1 MYGDTPDGVVPVD
14 AGDDD
19 PAARMLELQRQIADL
34 EAKIAAATQQ
44 LDVAPPPAQETAVIE
59 QCLVFSKCTVP
70 PDMIMD
76 VVVPPEGVA
85 NPVVWWN
92 GLQPDD
98 IVYVREKQISTV
110 MEAGDGDYED
120 YEDVE
125 GLWDEAVPRT

>member
-1 MYGDTPDGVVPVD
+1 MYGETPDAVVPVD
-14 AGDDD
+14 AGDD

-34 EAKIAAATQQ
+34 EAKIAATTQQ
-44 LDVAPPPAQETAVIE
+44 LDVSRPPAQETAVIE
-59 QCLVFSKCTVP
+59 QCLIFTKCTVP

-92 GLQPDD
+92 ALQPDD

-110 MEAGDGDYED
+110 VDAGDMY

-125 GLWDEAVPRT
+125 GLFD